1 MTDLLGE
8 TGPEARPYR
17 PPERAARALHADPIR
32 WRVAWDADGFG
43 YDTGTEQLQFHVPG
57 ARSPPALML
66 ARPARAPATCAP
78 AQAPAALVA
87 ADPRDRSA
95 SVRVGR
101 GGVEPPTSRFS
112 GERSYRLS
120 YLPLPV
126 SPPESDPDG
135 TRTRD
140 LRRDRAAR

>member
-1 MTDLLGE
+1 M
-8 TGPEARPYR
+8 
-17 PPERAARALHADPIR
+17 
-32 WRVAWDADGFG
+32 
-43 YDTGTEQLQFHVPG
+43 G
-57 ARSPPALML
+57 ARSSPGAEETIHGPVAYPG
-66 ARPARAPATCAP
+66 RGQGDCETPRVSTRSRT
-78 AQAPAALVA
+78 AAVLLPLLLVG
-87 ADPRDRSA
+87 PIREEKGGSLC
-95 SVRVGR
+95 VGR